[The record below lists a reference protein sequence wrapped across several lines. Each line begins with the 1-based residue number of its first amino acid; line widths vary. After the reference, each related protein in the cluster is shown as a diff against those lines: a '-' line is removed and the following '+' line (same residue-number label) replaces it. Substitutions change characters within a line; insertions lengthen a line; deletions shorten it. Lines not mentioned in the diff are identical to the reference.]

1 VGGEETF
8 VARLRAIQA
17 LGVSKAILMG
27 ATSGVDVAEARRA
40 GAFLAQG
47 VLPAFAPSD

>member
-1 VGGEETF
+1 MGGEETF

-47 VLPAFAPSD
+47 VLPGFAPSD